1 MKIFLVEDDEKIVRL
16 VTSQLEKY
24 GYQVVTPEDFQTIN
38 ETFNKEQPQLVL
50 LDVNLPYFDGFYW
63 CRKIRETSLV
73 PILFISSR
81 DSNMDQ
87 VMALEYGADDYL
99 VKPFSYEILIAKIKS
114 LLRRVGEY
122 LPAQE
127 ERAFSWEGLSYYP
140 ERLEMSFQGKTE
152 LLTKREGELLD
163 LFLTA
168 TPKIVRREQILNKL
182 WDDEN
187 FVDDNTLSV
196 NITRLRKKL
205 ATLGMENVLH
215 TVRGQ
220 GYQLRKEDA

>member
-1 MKIFLVEDDEKIVRL
+1 MKIFLIEDDEKILRL
-16 VTSQLEKY
+16 VTAQLEKY
-24 GYQVVTPEDFQTIN
+24 GYQVITPENFQTITD
-38 ETFNKEQPQLVL
+38 TFTKEQPQLVL

-63 CRKIRETSLV
+63 CRKIREISMV

-122 LPAQE
+122 TPIQE
-127 ERAFSWEGLSYYP
+127 ERTFLWEGLTYYP
-140 ERLEMSFQGKTE
+140 ERLEMSYQGKTE
-152 LLTKREGELLD
+152 LLTKREGGLLD
-163 LFLTA
+163 LLLTD

-182 WDDEN
+182 WDDEH

-196 NITRLRKKL
+196 NVTRLRRKL
-205 ATLGMENVLH
+205 DSLGMTNVLH
-215 TVRGQ
+215 TIRGQ
-220 GYQLRKEDA
+220 GYQLRKE

>member
-1 MKIFLVEDDEKIVRL
+1 MKIFLVEDDEKIVQL

-24 GYQVVTPEDFQTIN
+24 GYQVVVPDSFQTVL
-38 ETFNKEQPQLVL
+38 ETFHKEQPQLVL

-63 CRKIRETSLV
+63 CRNIRATSLV

-99 VKPFSYEILIAKIKS
+99 VKPFSYEILIAKVKS

-122 LPAQE
+122 LPTQE
-127 ERAFSWEGLSYYP
+127 ERTLTWEGLSYYP
-140 ERLEMSFQGKTE
+140 ERLEMSYLGQSE

-168 TPKIVRREQILNKL
+168 TPNIVRREQILNKL

-205 ATLGMENVLH
+205 AILGMENVLF
-215 TVRGQ
+215 TIRGQ
-220 GYQLRKEDA
+220 GYQLRKE